1 MCPDDEDS
9 SRCPSEASNEM
20 SGNEQLVSFDFTA
33 VKVLENLHVKVGK
46 KVLLQSKQE
55 VGSVTIDLPCFTF

>member
-1 MCPDDEDS
+1 
-9 SRCPSEASNEM
+9 M